1 MVNGGYYGRGSGPIM
16 LDDVSCMGS
25 ESNIQFC
32 NHRGWYKNNCGH
44 DEDVGV
50 ICDTG
55 NIHNISLT

>member
-16 LDDVSCMGS
+16 LDDVRCMGW
-25 ESNIQFC
+25 ETNIQFC
-32 NHRGWYKNNCGH
+32 NTTAWYKHNCVH

-55 NIHNISLT
+55 NIYKTCLT